1 MPTTA
6 PSAASST
13 TRLAAIP
20 ESTAAS
26 YSSAAPSAAT
36 LPTPS
41 TVSAPC
47 LIGYLQNV
55 SSNMISSKGSEYFS
69 FTVQKHDSSV
79 KAVCFSPKKHKQQ
92 VESKAESCSPC
103 KLTKFVPHPSEKDV
117 IWVNKNTEIDDA
129 RDTEVNFSFRKIEN
143 ETAALTTTKDVAE
156 IKVNQIVTIRGLLLF
171 GEKKPEQVP
180 SRPNLTKLETS
191 LVDDHGSIP
200 VTLWNEQINTAR
212 DGQHYEIQNIR
223 VRQYNGQKYLSSTTE
238 TKLLPSKHQL
248 GQLQP
253 QAIQKAKETLKR
265 QLQEAEV
272 LCDQVLTV
280 EILKYFTCVS
290 CKKKVQSR
298 QESSVL
304 KCTNCNCHFLKDRS
318 TKTTA
323 ARISIDGDGQTSWYT
338 LFTPSIQAI
347 IDNVST
353 NTNGNN
359 VDQMDE
365 EELSQVILLC
375 KGLKFTVTPTNI
387 ITNVIFT

>member
-1 MPTTA
+1 
-6 PSAASST
+6 
-13 TRLAAIP
+13 
-20 ESTAAS
+20 
-26 YSSAAPSAAT
+26 
-36 LPTPS
+36 
-41 TVSAPC
+41 
-47 LIGYLQNV
+47 
-55 SSNMISSKGSEYFS
+55 MISSKGSEYFS
-69 FTVQKHDSSV
+69 FTAQKHDSSV
-79 KAVCFSPKKHKQQ
+79 KAVCFSPRKHKQQ
-92 VESKAESCSPC
+92 VQSKAKSCSPC
-103 KLTKFVPHPSEKDV
+103 KLSKFVPHPGEKDV
-117 IWVNKNTEIDDA
+117 IWVNNNTEIDNA

-143 ETAALTTTKDVAE
+143 ETVAITTTKDVAD

-200 VTLWNEQINTAR
+200 VTLWNEQINTAQ

-223 VRQYNGQKYLSSTTE
+223 VRQYSGKKYLSSTTE
-238 TKLLPSKHQL
+238 TKLLLSKHQL
-248 GQLQP
+248 GQLRP
-253 QAIQKAKETLKR
+253 EAIQQAKEALKR

-280 EILKYFTCVS
+280 EILKYFTCVN

-298 QESSVL
+298 QESPML

-318 TKTTA
+318 TKNTS
-323 ARISIDGDGQTSWYT
+323 ARISIQEDGQTSWYT

-347 IDNVST
+347 VDHVST
-353 NTNGNN
+353 DTTEKN
-359 VDQMDE
+359 VEQMDE

-387 ITNVIFT
+387 ITNVTFT

>member
-1 MPTTA
+1 
-6 PSAASST
+6 
-13 TRLAAIP
+13 
-20 ESTAAS
+20 
-26 YSSAAPSAAT
+26 
-36 LPTPS
+36 
-41 TVSAPC
+41 
-47 LIGYLQNV
+47 
-55 SSNMISSKGSEYFS
+55 MISSKGSEYFS

-103 KLTKFVPHPSEKDV
+103 KLTKFVPHLSEKDV

-129 RDTEVNFSFRKIEN
+129 GGTEVNFSFRKIEN
-143 ETAALTTTKDVAE
+143 ETAAITTTKDVAE
-156 IKVNQIVTIRGLLLF
+156 IKVNQIVIIRGLLLF
-171 GEKKPEQVP
+171 GDKKPEQVP

-200 VTLWNEQINTAR
+200 VTLWNEQISTAR
-212 DGQHYEIQNIR
+212 DGHH
-223 VRQYNGQKYLSSTTE
+223 NGQKYLSSTTE

-253 QAIQKAKETLKR
+253 QAIQQAKETLKR

-298 QESSVL
+298 QESPVL
-304 KCTNCNCHFLKDRS
+304 KCINCNCHFLKDRS

-323 ARISIDGDGQTSWYT
+323 ARISVEGDGQTSWYT

-347 IDNVST
+347 VDNVST

-365 EELSQVILLC
+365 EQLSQVILLC
-375 KGLKFTVTPTNI
+375 KRLKFTVTPTNI
-387 ITNVIFT
+387 ITNFTFT

>member
-13 TRLAAIP
+13 THSAAIP
-20 ESTAAS
+20 AESTAA
-26 YSSAAPSAAT
+26 SSAAPSAAT

-55 SSNMISSKGSEYFS
+55 SSNIISSKGSEYFS
-69 FTVQKHDSSV
+69 FMVQKHDSSV

-92 VESKAESCSPC
+92 AESKAESCSPC

-143 ETAALTTTKDVAE
+143 ETAAITTTKDVAE

-171 GEKKPEQVP
+171 GDKKPEQVP

-200 VTLWNEQINTAR
+200 VMLWNEQISTAR

-223 VRQYNGQKYLSSTTE
+223 VLQYNGQKYLSSTTE

-253 QAIQKAKETLKR
+253 QAIQQAKETLKR
-265 QLQEAEV
+265 QLQEGEV

-298 QESSVL
+298 QESPVL

-323 ARISIDGDGQTSWYT
+323 ARISVEGDGQTSWYT

-347 IDNVST
+347 VDNVST

-365 EELSQVILLC
+365 EQLSQVIVLC
-375 KGLKFTVTPTNI
+375 KRLKFTVTPTNI
-387 ITNVIFT
+387 ITNFTFT

>member
-1 MPTTA
+1 MVSIFIVSYLYKLVNWYFRFWQSLIQHYSDSKKTPSTTQTWKTSANVPTTA

-156 IKVNQIVTIRGLLLF
+156 IKVNQIVTIHGLLLF

-180 SRPNLTKLETS
+180 RRPNLTKLETS

-223 VRQYNGQKYLSSTTE
+223 VRQYITAKSTCPPLPKPSYYLPNINLVNCSHKPFKKRRRLLNVNYKKLKFSA
-238 TKLLPSKHQL
+238 TKCSPLKSWSISPASVARKRFNHAKSHQ
-248 GQLQP
+248 
-253 QAIQKAKETLKR
+253 
-265 QLQEAEV
+265 
-272 LCDQVLTV
+272 C
-280 EILKYFTCVS
+280 
-290 CKKKVQSR
+290 
-298 QESSVL
+298 SSVPTATAIFW
-304 KCTNCNCHFLKDRS
+304 KTEARRPQQQEFLLMEMVKLHGTHCS
-318 TKTTA
+318 H
-323 ARISIDGDGQTSWYT
+323 
-338 LFTPSIQAI
+338 P
-347 IDNVST
+347 VSK
-353 NTNGNN
+353 
-359 VDQMDE
+359 Q
-365 EELSQVILLC
+365 S
-375 KGLKFTVTPTNI
+375 
-387 ITNVIFT
+387 